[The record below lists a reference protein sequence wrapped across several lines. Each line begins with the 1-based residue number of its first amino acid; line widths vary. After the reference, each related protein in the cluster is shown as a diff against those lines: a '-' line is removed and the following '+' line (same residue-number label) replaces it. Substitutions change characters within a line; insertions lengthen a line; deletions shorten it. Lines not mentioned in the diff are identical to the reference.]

1 MPEPPASL
9 APLPERP
16 SHAPSTHADRTQ
28 HPPSN
33 PFAGYAEGSG
43 EEIPLGGYAALVGAY
58 TAGLMAALRAVD
70 RRDCSGLTAIS
81 TRDFVLLALATHKL
95 ARLVAK
101 DTVTSPLRALFV
113 TYVEPTGSAEV
124 REEPRGTGLQRA
136 VGELISCPL
145 CLAPWIGGALAF
157 SLILRPKT
165 ARLVTNT
172 FAAVALSDFLQHAY
186 VLAKEAI
193 ESDRQP

>member
-1 MPEPPASL
+1 MPESPSSL
-9 APLPERP
+9 APPRERQPEF
-16 SHAPSTHADRTQ
+16 PSTDADSAEV
-28 HPPSN
+28 PPSN
-33 PFAGYAEGSG
+33 PFAGYAIGTR

-58 TAGLMAALRAVD
+58 TTGLMAALRAVD

-101 DTVTSPLRALFV
+101 DTVTSPLRAPFV
-113 TYVEPTGSAEV
+113 TYVEPAGAAEV
-124 REEPRGTGLQRA
+124 REEPRGTGLRRA
-136 VGELISCPL
+136 VGELLSCPI

-186 VLAKEAI
+186 VLAKKAI
-193 ESDRQP
+193 EDEKDG